1 MVSIA
6 EELLLYGE
14 NGAQR
19 QEKNDDFKLRKS
31 TVFENLNK
39 IDCHGGGGVVISD
52 FTNLS
57 SQ

>member
-1 MVSIA
+1 M
-6 EELLLYGE
+6 GE

>member
-1 MVSIA
+1 MIVWGKWRA
-6 EELLLYGE
+6 APG
-14 NGAQR
+14 
-19 QEKNDDFKLRKS
+19 KNDDFKLRKS